1 MTLALAALLCN
12 HLSVLAIA
20 EWGASQSDET
30 KRALGFKKGIA
41 PHQSTIHRVMRRL
54 DPKQVEEA
62 FCHVFHHLS
71 ETPAQERGATALA
84 IDGKAQRGRLKFEEE
99 DEYKVHAVSI
109 CDHQTGIVSI
119 QGHIAPSPKI
129 EEKQEE
135 EKRKERPLEGEKTEI
150 QGKQKRKKTA
160 KQAEAEKAA
169 SELAIA
175 PFLLEPLDWKNK
187 VLTGDALYCQRAFCR
202 FVRKAKGDYLF
213 LVKGNQPLLLEEIQ
227 VLFALPE
234 EPKHAGEGMLF
245 LPEEHFIT
253 YTTGHGRWEM
263 RTIRVS
269 SELKGHSDWP
279 GLEQVFQIRRRWK
292 EKGRWHE
299 SLRYGVTSLP
309 ATIATP
315 ERLLQLKRE
324 HWTIE
329 NGLHYV
335 KDVTMGEDKSLVHVD
350 QGPKILSALRNTVIG
365 LLRHAGFHTIAA
377 RMRYNSSHPE
387 AAFAVLTLA
396 LFLNA

>member
-1 MTLALAALLCN
+1 
-12 HLSVLAIA
+12 VL
-20 EWGASQSDET
+20 
-30 KRALGFKKGIA
+30 
-41 PHQSTIHRVMRRL
+41 RRL
-54 DPKQVEEA
+54 DPKQVEDA
-62 FCHVFHHLS
+62 FRHVFHLLA
-71 ETPAQERGATALA
+71 ETPAQERGSNALA

-99 DEYKVHAVSI
+99 DEYKVHAVSV
-109 CDHQTGIVSI
+109 CEHQTGIVLI
-119 QGHIAPSPKI
+119 QGHVAPSPKK
-129 EEKQEE
+129 EERKQEAQQKE
-135 EKRKERPLEGEKTEI
+135 ERKKEKPGEEEEENKKI
-150 QGKQKRKKTA
+150 KGKKKRKKTA

-169 SELAIA
+169 SELALA

-187 VLTGDALYCQRAFCR
+187 VLTGDALYCQRALCR
-202 FVRKAKGDYLF
+202 FVRKAQGDYLF
-213 LVKGNQPLLLEEIQ
+213 LVKGNQPLLLEEIR

-234 EPKHAGEGMLF
+234 EPKHAGEGILF

-279 GLEQVFQIRRRWK
+279 GLEHVFQIRRRWK
-292 EKGRWHE
+292 EKGQWHE
-299 SLRYGVTSLP
+299 SVRYGVTSLP

-315 ERLLQLKRE
+315 ERLLMLKRG
-324 HWTIE
+324 HWIIE

-335 KDVTMGEDKSLVHVD
+335 KDVTMGEDKSLVHID
-350 QGPKILSALRNTVIG
+350 QGPKILSALRNTVVS

-387 AAFAVLTLA
+387 AALAVLTLT
-396 LFLNA
+396 LF